1 MNKFLSSTLL
11 PSLTDSHP
19 SCEFRI
25 SPKPNHHPVL
35 KAYYIN
41 GREKAVCV
49 KNMDMHTVLKRAQIL
64 LQNSGAKNKK
74 LGSKK
79 VVSENENVRGMWS
92 AMHGGI
98 KNI

>member
-1 MNKFLSSTLL
+1 MNQFLASTLL
-11 PSLTDSHP
+11 PTLTKAHP
-19 SCEFRI
+19 QCEFRI
-25 SPKPNHHPVL
+25 SPRPNHHPVI

-49 KNMDMHTVLKRAQIL
+49 RNMDMQVVLQRAQML
-64 LQNSGAKNKK
+64 LQNSGAKNKR

-79 VVSENENVRGMWS
+79 VVSENENVRGIWS